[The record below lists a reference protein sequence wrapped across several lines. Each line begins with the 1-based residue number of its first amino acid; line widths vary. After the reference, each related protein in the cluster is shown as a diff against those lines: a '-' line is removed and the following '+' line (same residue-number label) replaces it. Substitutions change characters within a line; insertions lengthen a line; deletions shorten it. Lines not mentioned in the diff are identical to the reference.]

1 MEQKIGRCTHVF
13 RCFYQWEIF
22 RILKW
27 RYCTIKRPLI
37 FSEYFSVVE
46 TRSST
51 NVRVQDRV
59 YSWILHFREAG
70 NDIPI
75 CHHLSTI
82 YGYVSKLNRP
92 KTKQKNIMYL
102 SWNKEYH
109 DVSILNQVIEISR
122 TKNILC
128 NKQLS
133 TIRLQRAAQRAG
145 VPRSPR
151 SFKFSKHRILDPR
164 RHEDEFHIRILNR
177 SAGPQGIIPFEN
189 HESVGRT
196 SLKKVII

>member
-1 MEQKIGRCTHVF
+1 MCGFKIVSTPG
-13 RCFYQWEIF
+13 
-22 RILKW
+22 
-27 RYCTIKRPLI
+27 
-37 FSEYFSVVE
+37 FSTFEKPAMIYPF
-46 TRSST
+46 
-51 NVRVQDRV
+51 
-59 YSWILHFREAG
+59 A
-70 NDIPI
+70 
-75 CHHLSTI
+75 TI
-82 YGYVSKLNRP
+82 YQRSMGMCQNWTAP
-92 KTKQKNIMYL
+92 KQNKKNIMYL

-145 VPRSPR
+145 VPGSPR